1 MTNLKDFTFKPNYD
15 SYEDNPIEDFFLPAL
30 GASIQYQRAS
40 GFFSAALMGIVPE
53 AFTDFAERGGKIE
66 LICSPILSVQ
76 DAGVF
81 ELIAKERIFGELNKS
96 INNLENDGLLTKPL
110 DLMAALI
117 RQGCLSVKFA
127 IPHDASSGIFHQKI
141 GVFRDTSGNSI
152 AFSGSNNE
160 SVSGWMELRNSE
172 SFSVFNS
179 WRDENDSE
187 RLQDIQKR
195 IDRMWRNNYKGFEIV
210 EFEHSLDFIER
221 RSQEDS
227 DLANIKGSVR
237 EWYEERKAERNKSAD
252 TFSLRGYQNEV
263 IRDWESK
270 GYKGIV
276 SFATGAGK
284 TITALAAI
292 DKWRKISKKNT
303 VLILVPSIRLQKQ
316 WIDEISKFPGNNEL
330 SVLAAGGEIG
340 SEIWQLGLRDLTS
353 DREHMNEGVVVAVNA
368 TASRDAFISR
378 VSWGENLLVVADEVH
393 NVGASGF
400 GKLLESMNCGAIL
413 GLSATPERYNDD
425 ENVVVRQTFGE
436 DLKPVV
442 DIPYAQELGVLVQ
455 YSYRFETV
463 HLNDEEIEQHQKLTR
478 MIGMESSRSES
489 GESSSRLEMLRFQ
502 RANILKNASEK
513 LLKAESIIRRD
524 YKMGDS
530 WIVFCNDSNQLD
542 ALHEKIRDL
551 NPLTYHQNMDGGQD
565 ETLQYFAS
573 SGGIILSILMLDEG
587 VDIPSVDHCIL
598 MASSESKR
606 QYIQR
611 RGRVLRVNKQSPKG
625 VAEIWDLIVIDE
637 NNLAFTPAE
646 ITRATEFARM
656 AINHSINIDLEKLI
670 P

>member
-1 MTNLKDFTFKPNYD
+1 MTYLKDFPFKPNYD

-30 GASIQYQRAS
+30 KASQKYQRAS
-40 GFFSAALMGIVPE
+40 GFFSAALMGVVPE

-76 DAGVF
+76 DANVF
-81 ELIAKERIFGELNKS
+81 ESIAKERIFGELNNS
-96 INNLENDGLLTKPL
+96 INNLENDGLLKKPL

-117 RQGCLSVKFA
+117 RYGCLSVKFA
-127 IPHDASSGIFHQKI
+127 IPHDAGSGIFHQKI
-141 GVFRDTSGNSI
+141 GVFSDEAGNAV

-179 WRDENDSE
+179 WRDDNDLE
-187 RLQDIQKR
+187 RSQDIQKR

-210 EFEHSLDFIER
+210 EFENSLDFIDR
-221 RSQEDS
+221 RSKEDS
-227 DLANIKGSVR
+227 DLDNIKGSVR
-237 EWYEERKAERNKSAD
+237 DWYEEKRQERKRSSGAFA
-252 TFSLRGYQNEV
+252 LRGYQNDV
-263 IRDWESK
+263 IKDWENK

-276 SFATGAGK
+276 GFATGAGK
-284 TITALAAI
+284 TITALSAI
-292 DKWRKISKKNT
+292 DKWRKLSNKNA

-316 WIDEISKFPGNNEL
+316 WIDEISKFPGNEDIEVL
-330 SVLAAGGEIG
+330 SAGGEI
-340 SEIWQLGLRDLTS
+340 SSDIWQLGLRDQTS
-353 DREHMNEGVVVAVNA
+353 EREHSEDGVVVAVNA
-368 TASRDAFISR
+368 TASREAFISR
-378 VSWGENLLVVADEVH
+378 ISWGRHLLVVADEVH

-400 GKLLESMNCGAIL
+400 GNLLQAISCGAIL

-425 ENVVVRQTFGE
+425 ENVLVRTIFGE

-442 DIPYAQELGVLVQ
+442 DIPYAQELGVLVH
-455 YSYRFETV
+455 YRYRFETV
-463 HLNDEEIEQHQKLTR
+463 HLTDEELEKHRKLSK
-478 MIGMESSRSES
+478 MIGMESSKTQS
-489 GESSSRLEMLRFQ
+489 GETSSRLEMLRFQ

-513 LLKAESIIRRD
+513 ILVAEKIIRND
-524 YKMGDS
+524 YKQGDS
-530 WIVFCNDSNQLD
+530 WIIFCNDSNQLES
-542 ALHEKIRDL
+542 LFEKIKDL
-551 NPLTYHQNMDGGQD
+551 NPLTYHQNMEGGQD
-565 ETLQYFAS
+565 ETLQFFS
-573 SGGIILSILMLDEG
+573 KRGGIILSILMLDEG

-598 MASSESKR
+598 IASSESKR

-625 VAEIWDLIVIDE
+625 VAEIWDLIVVDE
-637 NNLAFTPAE
+637 NNMAFTPAE
-646 ITRATEFARM
+646 IIRATEFARM

>member
-1 MTNLKDFTFKPNYD
+1 MSYLNDFAFKPNYD

-30 GASIQYQRAS
+30 NVSNKYQRAS
-40 GFFSAALMGIVPE
+40 GFFSAALMGVIPE

-81 ELIAKERIFGELNKS
+81 ELIAKERIFGELNQS
-96 INNLENDGLLTKPL
+96 INNLESDGLLAKPL

-117 RQGCLSVKFA
+117 RYGCLSVKFA
-127 IPHDASSGIFHQKI
+127 IPHDAGSGIFHQKI
-141 GVFRDTSGNSI
+141 GVFSDEGGNSV

-179 WRDENDSE
+179 WRDENDFE
-187 RLQDIQKR
+187 RSQDIQKR

-210 EFEHSLDFIER
+210 EFENSLDFIDR

-237 EWYEERKAERNKSAD
+237 EWYEERKKERTRSSS
-252 TFSLRGYQNEV
+252 TFSLRGYQNDV
-263 IRDWESK
+263 IKDWENK
-270 GYKGIV
+270 GFKGIV

-292 DKWRKISKKNT
+292 DKWRKLSNKNA

-316 WIDEISKFPGNNEL
+316 WIDEISKFPGNENL
-330 SVLAAGGEIG
+330 QVLAAGGDIG
-340 SEIWQLGLRDLTS
+340 SDIWQLGLRDQTS
-353 DREHMNEGVVVAVNA
+353 EREHIEDGVVVAVNA
-368 TASRDAFISR
+368 TASREAFISR
-378 VSWGENLLVVADEVH
+378 ISWGSHLLLVADEVH

-400 GKLLESMNCGAIL
+400 GNLLEAINCGAIL

-425 ENVVVRQTFGE
+425 ENTIVRGTFGE
-436 DLKPVV
+436 DLKPIV

-455 YSYRFETV
+455 YRYRYQTV
-463 HLNDEEIEQHQKLTR
+463 RLSDEELEQHQKLTK
-478 MIGMESSRSES
+478 MIGMESSKTDK

-513 LLKAESIIRRD
+513 IVAAEEIIRRD
-524 YKMGDS
+524 YKQGDS
-530 WIVFCNDSNQLD
+530 WIIFCNDSNQLD
-542 ALHEKIRDL
+542 SLFEKIKDL
-551 NPLTYHQNMDGGQD
+551 NPLTYHQNMEGGQN
-565 ETLQYFAS
+565 ETLEYFAK

-598 MASSESKR
+598 IASSESKR

-625 VAEIWDLIVIDE
+625 VAEIWDLIVVDE
-637 NNLAFTPAE
+637 NNVAFTPAE
-646 ITRATEFARM
+646 IVRATEFARM

>member
-1 MTNLKDFTFKPNYD
+1 MSYLKDFPFKPNYD

-30 GASIQYQRAS
+30 KVSNKYQRAS
-40 GFFSAALMGIVPE
+40 GFFSAALMGVVPE

-81 ELIAKERIFGELNKS
+81 ELIAKERIFGELNQS
-96 INNLENDGLLTKPL
+96 INNLESDGLLTKPL

-117 RQGCLSVKFA
+117 RHGCLSVKFA
-127 IPHDASSGIFHQKI
+127 IPHDAGSGIFHQKI
-141 GVFRDTSGNSI
+141 GVFSDQGRNSV

-179 WRDENDSE
+179 WRDENDFE
-187 RLQDIQKR
+187 RSQDIQKR

-210 EFEHSLDFIER
+210 EFENSLDFIDR

-237 EWYEERKAERNKSAD
+237 EWYEERKKERTKSTS
-252 TFSLRGYQNEV
+252 TFSLRGYQNDV
-263 IRDWESK
+263 IKDWENK
-270 GYKGIV
+270 GFKGIV

-292 DKWRKISKKNT
+292 DKWRKLSNKNA

-316 WIDEISKFPGNNEL
+316 WIDEISKFPGNENL
-330 SVLAAGGEIG
+330 QVLAAGGDIG
-340 SEIWQLGLRDLTS
+340 SDIWQLGLRDQTS
-353 DREHMNEGVVVAVNA
+353 EREHLEDGVVVAVNA

-378 VSWGENLLVVADEVH
+378 ISWGSHLLLVADEVH

-400 GKLLESMNCGAIL
+400 GNLLESINCGAIL

-425 ENVVVRQTFGE
+425 ENTIVRGTFGE
-436 DLKPVV
+436 DLKPIV

-455 YSYRFETV
+455 YRYRYQTV
-463 HLNDEEIEQHQKLTR
+463 RLSDEELEQHQKLTK
-478 MIGMESSRSES
+478 MIGMESSKTEK

-502 RANILKNASEK
+502 RANILKNAGEK
-513 LLKAESIIRRD
+513 IVAAEEIIRRD
-524 YKMGDS
+524 YKQGDS
-530 WIVFCNDSNQLD
+530 WIIFCNDSNQLD
-542 ALHEKIRDL
+542 ALFEKIKDL
-551 NPLTYHQNMDGGQD
+551 NPLTYHQNMEGGQD
-565 ETLQYFAS
+565 ETLQYFAKN
-573 SGGIILSILMLDEG
+573 GGIILSILMLDEG

-598 MASSESKR
+598 IASSESKR

-611 RGRVLRVNKQSPKG
+611 RGRVLRVNKQTPKG
-625 VAEIWDLIVIDE
+625 VAEIWDLIVVDE
-637 NNLAFTPAE
+637 NNVAFTPAE
-646 ITRATEFARM
+646 IVRATEFARM